1 MKRLIRSAI
10 ILTVATLILGG
21 CDQPSGGT
29 DTPDAR
35 RSAAVRY
42 HKVLPM
48 ESMMD
53 ELVSQLVLQAP
64 PEARADA
71 KKMML
76 DGIDFDVLRNL
87 SIELMVTHFSAD
99 EITSLTD
106 FYTSATGRSVM
117 KKMPTY
123 TAELMPLIQK
133 EIMKAMPRP
142 Q

>member
-1 MKRLIRSAI
+1 MTKRNQLAALAMIATM
-10 ILTVATLILGG
+10 ILAG
-21 CDQPSGGT
+21 CDKSTGG
-29 DTPDAR
+29 DSPDAR

-42 HKVLPM
+42 HQVLPM

-76 DGIDFDVLRNL
+76 DGIDFNALRKL
-87 SIELMVTHFSAD
+87 SIELMVTHFSAG
-99 EITSLTD
+99 EINSLTD
-106 FYTSATGRSVM
+106 FYASADGRSVM
-117 KKMPTY
+117 KKMPAY

-133 EIMKAMPRP
+133 EIIQAMPRP
-142 Q
+142 QQ